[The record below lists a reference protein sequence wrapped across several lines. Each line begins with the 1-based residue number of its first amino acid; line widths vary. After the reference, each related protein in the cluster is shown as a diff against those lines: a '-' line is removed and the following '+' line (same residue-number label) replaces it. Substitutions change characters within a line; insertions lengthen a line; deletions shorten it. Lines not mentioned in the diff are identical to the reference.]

1 KNQFRGLFGC
11 FSHHVRMDDGWQ
23 LRLDILK
30 RDAEQKILAPLRM
43 HGWKAAVDRE
53 VKPGEYIVMSA
64 ERGGKR
70 LTFALLYSSA
80 TDNKVYQALQ
90 AEVDLI
96 MFNGA
101 PYHLQ
106 SFTQGITAPVRPADE
121 FPVIL
126 VQWNRETS
134 EGKFAPDEEAV
145 ATLDEGEEGDDHRVL
160 LSETPIEAVWLRLRQ
175 FHSVRLA
182 QGMIEG
188 RAVRAGVP
196 LSSEVLKDKAE
207 GVAFA
212 LRNATDYF
220 TASQTRNVSQR
231 ILNLYYGSMAFVFA
245 EMLAA
250 PMGPVTLAEI
260 EDVTKKG
267 HGLYTIDGATTD
279 LQDIIVGAKRSGF
292 MPYWMQFLGK
302 DTAWLPKDAAK
313 VSEQVHARPEGSWAT
328 LEELFARIPEIADL
342 YIDIFKS
349 PAGWLLPSHDT
360 SANPGGFS
368 SRQHERPTR
377 TYAVLTDMSG
387 RMTRNDVAAFPGPIS
402 EIKKLE
408 SKGRARRFRAAIDHA
423 GLDVWWNALQVHR
436 SPLGRTALIKPI
448 FLNVN
453 EYRALCFTVLYALSI
468 VVRYRPSVWRRVQEG
483 DLDHMRALIEA
494 FLAVVERVLPEQFLL
509 SVTDSRIYVKQP
521 GSLF

>member
-1 KNQFRGLFGC
+1 MN
-11 FSHHVRMDDGWQ
+11 DGWH

-30 RDAEQKILAPLRM
+30 RDAEQKILAPMRL
-43 HGWKAAVDRE
+43 HGWKVTIDRDG
-53 VKPGEYIVMSA
+53 KPGEYIVMSA
-64 ERGGKR
+64 ERGGQR
-70 LTFALLYSSA
+70 RTFALLYSSA
-80 TDNKVYQALQ
+80 TDNKIYQALQ

-96 MFNGA
+96 MFNGS
-101 PYHLQ
+101 PYQLA
-106 SFTQGITAPVRPADE
+106 SFTQGITTPVRAAADFPAIVVE
-121 FPVIL
+121 
-126 VQWNRETS
+126 WNRETS
-134 EGKFAPDEEAV
+134 LGKFAPDEESD
-145 ATLDEGEEGDDHRVL
+145 ATTDEEEEGDNYRLL

-188 RAVRAGVP
+188 RAARAGAP

-220 TASQTRNVSQR
+220 TAPQTPNVSQR

-250 PMGPVTLAEI
+250 PTGPATLAEI

-267 HGLYTIDGATTD
+267 HGLFTVDGATSD

-292 MPYWMQFLGK
+292 MPYWMRFLGK
-302 DTAWLPKDAAK
+302 DTAWLAKDAAK
-313 VSEQVHARPEGSWAT
+313 VPDDVRTLPKASWAT

-342 YIDIFKS
+342 YIDIFSS
-349 PAGWLLPSHDT
+349 PAGWLMPSHDT
-360 SANPGGFS
+360 FANPGGFS
-368 SRQHERPTR
+368 SRPQERPTR
-377 TYAVLTDMSG
+377 TYAILTDMSG
-387 RMTRNDVAAFPGPIS
+387 RMTRHDVASFPGPIS

-408 SKGRARRFRAAIDHA
+408 SKGRQRRFRAAIDHA
-423 GLDVWWNALQVHR
+423 GLDVWWSALQIHR

-448 FLNVN
+448 LKDVN

-468 VVRYRPSVWRRVQEG
+468 IVRYRPSVWRRVQEG

-509 SVTDSRIYVKQP
+509 SVTDSKIYVKQP
-521 GSLF
+521 GSFL